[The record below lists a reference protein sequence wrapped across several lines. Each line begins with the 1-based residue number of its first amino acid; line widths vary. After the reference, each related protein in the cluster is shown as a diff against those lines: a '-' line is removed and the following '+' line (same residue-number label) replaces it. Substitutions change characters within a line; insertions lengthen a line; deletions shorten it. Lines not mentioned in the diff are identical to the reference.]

1 MLELLPR
8 IRNHRSL
15 RDVSHGVSVN
25 VIGERHSI
33 RVVATEWLKNQVGR
47 FSVRNVWCKA
57 ADDLDVK
64 IGQCGTDPGRFRGT
78 APCGYIRKSQS
89 LQPLT

>member
-25 VIGERHSI
+25 VIGERHSS
-33 RVVATEWLKNQVGR
+33 RVVATEWLENQVGL
-47 FSVRNVWCKA
+47 FSIGNVWCEA
-57 ADDLDVK
+57 ACDLDDK
-64 IGQCGTDPGRFRGT
+64 IGQGENNQGH
-78 APCGYIRKSQS
+78 YS
-89 LQPLT
+89 L